1 MRSPVMLNNDWK
13 ACEELSYFMYE
24 KDPNIQYPV
33 TCNLLFSVARDIFDL
48 SQRRATAWKN
58 ICSKE
63 VWGIRTLEWKRVY
76 SRKIIWIYSKHN
88 HNFCS
93 NSEILIYNR
102 STQLQSI
109 ISLVHLC
116 SFQTNFSD
124 TQNAWVSIFHMFYKL
139 WVINPTMTVCDF
151 FSPKLKL

>member
-1 MRSPVMLNNDWK
+1 MRSPVMLDNDCK

-63 VWGIRTLEWKRVY
+63 V
-76 SRKIIWIYSKHN
+76 
-88 HNFCS
+88 
-93 NSEILIYNR
+93 
-102 STQLQSI
+102 
-109 ISLVHLC
+109 
-116 SFQTNFSD
+116 
-124 TQNAWVSIFHMFYKL
+124 
-139 WVINPTMTVCDF
+139 
-151 FSPKLKL
+151 